1 MALIAMM
8 LVEMEA
14 YIGEDWPRRLKRIGH
29 SCDSYTWGWTLRSS
43 GADVW
48 NDGKAESPSDEP

>member
-1 MALIAMM
+1 MM

-29 SCDSYTWGWTLRSS
+29 SCDSYT
-43 GADVW
+43 
-48 NDGKAESPSDEP
+48 

>member
-1 MALIAMM
+1 MM